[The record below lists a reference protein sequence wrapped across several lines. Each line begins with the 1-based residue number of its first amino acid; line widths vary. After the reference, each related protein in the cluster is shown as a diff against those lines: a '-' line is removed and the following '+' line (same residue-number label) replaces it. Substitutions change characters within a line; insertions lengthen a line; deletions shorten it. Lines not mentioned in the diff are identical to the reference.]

1 MNVTGVL
8 SLKSLDYVNIRNDDM
23 VRAVGAICPYL
34 DRVVMVD
41 ADLGKVISSSDL
53 KSYLPTHWPKVLYYL
68 FYLNEFFNNY
78 FRFFSDPAFNTKP
91 GHT

>member
-1 MNVTGVL
+1 MHVTGVL

-23 VRAVGAICPYL
+23 VRAVGVICPNL

-53 KSYLPTHWPKVLYYL
+53 KSYLQTHWPKVCLLYT
-68 FYLNEFFNNY
+68 
-78 FRFFSDPAFNTKP
+78 SDAADE
-91 GHT
+91 